1 MDDPQSEKI
10 TAALD
15 SPESEALQNFK
26 RECFYLSGGNIKNHD
41 FWQQF
46 FNMFFITHY
55 AFENGETLA
64 RKRGLADSRIRLY
77 SPSIFHSTSGKDF
90 FTEEKFQ
97 LVSEE
102 EHALSWYGGHDF
114 ILSFFHADG
123 EKLSFTDLQS
133 SLLITSKASS
143 FFKTLKKELNE
154 NSAFGSNTS
163 YLLLLIAILMLKK
176 ECFSDLKLYNPYQ
189 MSEIE
194 KLDNHYKKFAPN
206 II

>member
-1 MDDPQSEKI
+1 MDASQGEI
-10 TAALD
+10 TALLD
-15 SPESEALQNFK
+15 SSESEALQNFK
-26 RECFYLSGGNIKNHD
+26 KECFYLSGGNIRNHD

-64 RKRGLADSRIRLY
+64 KKRGLADSKIRLY

-102 EHALSWYGGHDF
+102 DLTLSWYNGNDF
-114 ILSFFHADG
+114 ILSFFQADG
-123 EKLSFTDLQS
+123 EKLSFTDVQT
-133 SLLITSKASS
+133 SLLISNKATS
-143 FFKTLKKELNE
+143 FFKALRKELNTR
-154 NSAFGSNTS
+154 SAFGSNTS

-189 MSEIE
+189 ISEIE
-194 KLDNHYKKFAPN
+194 KLDSHYKKFAS
-206 II
+206 III